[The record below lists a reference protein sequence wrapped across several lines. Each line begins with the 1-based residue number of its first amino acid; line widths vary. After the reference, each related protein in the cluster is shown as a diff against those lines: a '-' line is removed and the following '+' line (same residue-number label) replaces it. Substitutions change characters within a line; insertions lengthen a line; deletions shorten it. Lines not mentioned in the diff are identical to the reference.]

1 LRVFPDD
8 LNGVVHAAAI
18 ENEILEIW
26 ITLQE
31 NRPDGF
37 LDEPSLVEGRC
48 NYSDSRTR
56 MGLRLITQAQAFFRP
71 WPTPPARRWW
81 REFS

>member
-8 LNGVVHAAAI
+8 LNGVVHATTI
-18 ENEILEIW
+18 ENEILEVW
-26 ITLQE
+26 ITLKE

-37 LDEPSLVEGRC
+37 LDELSVVERRC

-56 MGLRLITQAQAFFRP
+56 MGL
-71 WPTPPARRWW
+71 
-81 REFS
+81 